1 MSQGWMGIG
10 LMVADMDSEE
20 PGGNRGMTKYS
31 TGWSLPTHRGPRF
44 RFNGGWEIPF
54 YSSPYLSFGRCSA
67 SWTPKLDLSFELR
80 KEPCSRYLASIFSIT
95 EAKSSFE

>member
-1 MSQGWMGIG
+1 MIQGWMGIG

-54 YSSPYLSFGRCSA
+54 YSSPYLSADAVRHLGHPNWICHSNYEK
-67 SWTPKLDLSFELR
+67 SHVQEIW
-80 KEPCSRYLASIFSIT
+80 ASIFSIT